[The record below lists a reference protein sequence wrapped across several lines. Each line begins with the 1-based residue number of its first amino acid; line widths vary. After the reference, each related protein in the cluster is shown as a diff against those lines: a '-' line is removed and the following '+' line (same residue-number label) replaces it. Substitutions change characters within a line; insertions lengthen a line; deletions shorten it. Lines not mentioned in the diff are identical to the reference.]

1 MNNSERLYLSRK
13 AGKNPRTVSTDI
25 RGVTLHIAVY
35 FYLFIYSEIH
45 SFICSTREI
54 LKTSVCNMKS
64 DRHQGNA
71 LTDASI
77 KMTNTRY
84 NKCKNPDKSELL
96 TKDLKVAVDC
106 TVSTV

>member
-1 MNNSERLYLSRK
+1 
-13 AGKNPRTVSTDI
+13 
-25 RGVTLHIAVY
+25 
-35 FYLFIYSEIH
+35 
-45 SFICSTREI
+45 
-54 LKTSVCNMKS
+54 MKS

-71 LTDASI
+71 LTGASI